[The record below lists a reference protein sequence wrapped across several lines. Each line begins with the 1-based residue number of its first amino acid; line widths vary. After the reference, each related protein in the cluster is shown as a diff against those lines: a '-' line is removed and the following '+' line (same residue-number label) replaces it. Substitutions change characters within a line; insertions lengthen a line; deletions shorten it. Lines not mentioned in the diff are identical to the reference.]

1 MDGGLVYDVFRL
13 AFAVQRAG
21 VFLSA
26 ITWFLS
32 GFGFVTVVGDGGVVR
47 FDYGSHVWHAAITD
61 FDIVSVEYFV

>member
-26 ITWFLS
+26 ITRFLS
-32 GFGFVTVVGDGGVVR
+32 GFSFAVGDGGVMR